1 MSFHVA
7 TIWALLQLETP
18 IFAPRGCLLIGS
30 HLNVASSDTSCRIAF
45 YGKVVQVLC
54 PEKEALEALRVY
66 KPKMRS
72 AVVDRVVS
80 ELEVIGTNLLEKGGS
95 VQPVR
100 SSHGSHVVC
109 RTEGCDEGRSGRRN

>member
-1 MSFHVA
+1 MNHVVNEVVRFHVA
-7 TIWALLQLETP
+7 TLWALLQLETP

-45 YGKVVQVLC
+45 YGKVIQVLS
-54 PEKEALEALRVY
+54 PEKEALTALRVY

-95 VQPVR
+95 VQPVWFPAWMTC
-100 SSHGSHVVC
+100 SSL
-109 RTEGCDEGRSGRRN
+109 D